1 MVVSNGPN
9 TSLAD
14 RQGQLISVYARVQCQ
29 KQGSKR
35 FDSQG
40 RRNTLPIWVYNL
52 SMTYGLAIMFS
63 QSSGQVRF
71 ASSKESGKAKVSKK
85 LIIINVKM

>member
-1 MVVSNGPN
+1 
-9 TSLAD
+9 
-14 RQGQLISVYARVQCQ
+14 
-29 KQGSKR
+29 
-35 FDSQG
+35 
-40 RRNTLPIWVYNL
+40 
-52 SMTYGLAIMFS
+52 MTYGLAIMFS

>member
-1 MVVSNGPN
+1 M
-9 TSLAD
+9 
-14 RQGQLISVYARVQCQ
+14 R
-29 KQGSKR
+29 
-35 FDSQG
+35 
-40 RRNTLPIWVYNL
+40 
-52 SMTYGLAIMFS
+52 YGLAIMFF